1 MMREQTETGKQSG
14 SIKPGTRLN
23 DIYEVTA
30 LLAVGGMSEVY
41 KGHNIQTLDEVAI
54 KVILPHLASDEQ
66 VVSLFKQEASILNS
80 LGHDAIVR
88 YHVFSVDRLSNTAY
102 LTMELVEGPSLY
114 ERIRDRPLSLA
125 EAAKLISRITSG
137 LKVAHERGV
146 IHRDI
151 SCDNIILS
159 GGNVE
164 GAKLIDF
171 GIARLGI
178 GGDRTLLAGSF
189 AGKYNYVSPEQL
201 GLFGGDVHEPSDIY
215 SLGLVFAAA
224 LRGTPIDMSGTHAD
238 VVRKRQSVPEL
249 STIHP
254 AARSIIQRMLQPSP
268 ALRPKKDEIIDAL
281 RPMIP
286 ATKDSG
292 SRRSHGTAS
301 LRDARGQMSSGQ
313 SSAAKGGSGKWIALA
328 CLLLILG
335 GAGWYGYNHQEQ
347 IKGYLTAQKASKPTT
362 ASGKSEFKLDAA
374 ENTPKPQPEQ
384 PKPVKQPEVTPSAET
399 PKPTTGTATE
409 TKPDTNLAGGE
420 KPDTALPDTGAKP
433 DVLASGEQQKH
444 DEPPPVTGGSVL
456 PQAPITETEWIKQ
469 FAGGPCFF
477 AHGVIP
483 APRTINIEGFAQGVG
498 PFIDM
503 ERAFMGK
510 FSYEPTINVRQIS
523 AAQCDALV
531 FLRALPVNTG
541 KAAFALKIEV
551 LGPADSLLANLAGIE
566 RSNVQVLLVRAD
578 GTVEIISSAER
589 RGDSLAIN
597 LKLAPP
603 RKGTSVPYILI
614 AIQSDEKLD
623 VTGGKDTFK
632 GLAEKLQKQPGT
644 AVVTVKY
651 FRQQG

>member
-1 MMREQTETGKQSG
+1 MREQTESGKQSG
-14 SIKPGTRLN
+14 SIKSGTRLN

-238 VVRKRQSVPEL
+238 VVRKRQSVPDL

-286 ATKDSG
+286 AAKDLP
-292 SRRSHGTAS
+292 SRRSHSAAS
-301 LRDARGQMSSGQ
+301 SRDPRGQMSSGQ
-313 SSAAKGGSGKWIALA
+313 SGAAKDGSGKWLVLA

-347 IKGYLTAQKASKPTT
+347 IKGYLTAQKTSKPTT
-362 ASGKSEFKLDAA
+362 ASGKSEFKLDPD
-374 ENTPKPQPEQ
+374 ESIPKPQAEQ
-384 PKPVKQPEVTPSAET
+384 PKPPVKQPEAQTGNET
-399 PKPTTGTATE
+399 PNPVAGLVPE
-409 TKPDTNLAGGE
+409 TKPDTNNADGD
-420 KPDTALPDTGAKP
+420 KPVPALPDTGSKP
-433 DVLASGEQQKH
+433 DVVASGEQQKH
-444 DEPPPVTGGSVL
+444 DEPPTAGNA
-456 PQAPITETEWIKQ
+456 QAQVPITESEWIKQ
-469 FAGGPCFF
+469 FTGGPCFF
-477 AHGVIP
+477 AHGIIP
-483 APRTINIEGFAQGVG
+483 APKTINIEGFAQGVG

-503 ERAFMGK
+503 ERAFMSK
-510 FSYEPTINVRQIS
+510 FNYEPTINVRQIA
-523 AAQCDALV
+523 AAQCDALA
-531 FLRALPVNTG
+531 FLSAVPVNTG
-541 KAAFALKIEV
+541 KAAFALKNEV
-551 LGPADSLLANLAGIE
+551 LGPADPLLATVAGTE

-578 GTVEIISSAER
+578 GSVDIINPSGR
-589 RGDSLAIN
+589 HGDNLAIN

-603 RKGTSVPYILI
+603 RKDTSVPYILI
-614 AIQSDEKLD
+614 AIQSDDKLD

-632 GLAEKLQKQPGT
+632 GLAEKLQQQP
-644 AVVTVKY
+644 ASPIVTVKY

>member
-1 MMREQTETGKQSG
+1 MREQTESGQKSG

-23 DIYEVTA
+23 DIYEVTE

-66 VVSLFKQEASILNS
+66 VISLFKQEASILNS

-88 YHVFSVDRLSNTAY
+88 YHVFSIDRLSNTAY

-224 LRGTPIDMSGTHAD
+224 LRGTPLDMSGTHAD
-238 VVRKRQSVPEL
+238 VVRKRQSVPDL

-286 ATKDSG
+286 ATKDNY
-292 SRRSHGTAS
+292 SRRSQISAS
-301 LRDARGQMSSGQ
+301 LRDGRGQTPSGQ
-313 SSAAKGGSGKWIALA
+313 SGTKGTSGKWVVLA
-328 CLLLILG
+328 CLLVAVG
-335 GAGWYGYNHQEQ
+335 GAGWYGYVNQEK
-347 IKGYLTAQKASKPTT
+347 IKAYLSAQKTSKPATP
-362 ASGKSEFKLDAA
+362 SGKSEFKLDADP
-374 ENTPKPQPEQ
+374 NSVKPKPEPQADQAKPIKEPEA
-384 PKPVKQPEVTPSAET
+384 PI
-399 PKPTTGTATE
+399 GTATE
-409 TKPDTNLAGGE
+409 KPPAATVE
-420 KPDTALPDTGAKP
+420 AKP
-433 DVLASGEQQKH
+433 DIKSAGNEKPVNTLPEAGQKPETLASGEQQKH
-444 DEPPPVTGGSVL
+444 DEPAQSSGGSQ
-456 PQAPITETEWIKQ
+456 PQLAITEADWIKQ

-477 AHGVIP
+477 AHGTIA
-483 APRTINIEGFAQGVG
+483 APRTINIEGFAQRVG
-498 PFIDM
+498 PFVEM
-503 ERAFMGK
+503 ERAFISK
-510 FSYEPTINVRQIS
+510 FGYEPTINVRQI
-523 AAQCDALV
+523 ADAQCDALA
-531 FLRALPVNTG
+531 FLAAAPVNTG
-541 KAAFALKIEV
+541 KAAFVLKNEV
-551 LGPADSLLANLAGIE
+551 LGPNDALAATLGGIE
-566 RSNVQVLLVRAD
+566 QKNVQVLLVRQD
-578 GTVEIISSAER
+578 GTVDTINTTR
-589 RGDSLAIN
+589 RGDSTVIN
-597 LKLAPP
+597 LNLAAPQ
-603 RKGTSVPYILI
+603 KDISVPYMLI

-623 VTGGKDTFK
+623 LIGGKDTFK
-632 GLAEKLQKQPGT
+632 GLAAKLQQQSGKP
-644 AVVTVKY
+644 AVTVKY

>member
-1 MMREQTETGKQSG
+1 MMREQLQSG

-66 VVSLFKQEASILNS
+66 VIALFKQEASILNS

-114 ERIRDRPLSLA
+114 ERIKDRPLSLA
-125 EAAKLISRITSG
+125 EAAKLISRMTSG

-224 LRGTPIDMSGTHAD
+224 LRGMPIDMSGTHAD
-238 VVRKRQSVPEL
+238 VVRKRQSVPDL
-249 STIHP
+249 ATIHP
-254 AARSIIQRMLQPSP
+254 AARSIIQRMLQPNP
-268 ALRPKKDEIIDAL
+268 ALRPKKEEIIDAL

-286 ATKDSG
+286 VTKDSPA
-292 SRRSHGTAS
+292 RRAPMPAVA
-301 LRDARGQMSSGQ
+301 RDGRGQSALRP
-313 SSAAKGGSGKWIALA
+313 SSAKGTSGKWLALA
-328 CLLLILG
+328 CLLLALG

-347 IKGYLTAQKASKPTT
+347 IRAYLTAQNTSRPVPA
-362 ASGKSEFKLDAA
+362 AGKSEFKLEAGENGTKPKAEQIIPPLQPDAG
-374 ENTPKPQPEQ
+374 TG
-384 PKPVKQPEVTPSAET
+384 AET
-399 PKPTTGTATE
+399 VKPARPPAVEPPPE
-409 TKPDTNLAGGE
+409 TKMTGEE
-420 KPDTALPDTGAKP
+420 KPGMPFADAGPKP
-433 DVLASGEQQKH
+433 DVLASGEQKQ
-444 DEPPPVTGGSVL
+444 EAPVPGGNGL
-456 PQAPITETEWIKQ
+456 PQAPVTEAEWIRQ

-477 AHGVIP
+477 AHGATAVQQ
-483 APRTINIEGFAQGVG
+483 TINIEGFARGVG
-498 PFIDM
+498 PFIEM
-503 ERAFMGK
+503 ERAFISK
-510 FSYEPTINVRQIS
+510 FGYEPTINVRQI
-523 AAQCDALV
+523 AEAQCDAV
-531 FLRALPVNTG
+531 AFMAAVPVNAG
-541 KAAFALKIEV
+541 KAAFTLKHEV
-551 LGPADSLLANLAGIE
+551 LGSADPLLATLDGIE
-566 RSNVQVLLVRAD
+566 RSNVRVLLVRPD
-578 GTVEIISSAER
+578 GTVETINPSER
-589 RGDSLAIN
+589 QGDKTTFN

-603 RKGTSVPYILI
+603 PKNLSVPYIFI
-614 AIQSDEKLD
+614 AIQSDDKLD
-623 VTGGKDTFK
+623 VTAGKEAFK
-632 GLAEKLQKQPGT
+632 GLAEKLQSDPERPL
-644 AVVTVKY
+644 VTVKY